1 MCNESMV
8 QEKKGGVDTTSG
20 HTQFKIDIYRQNEM
34 NVVRASQWHQDTSA
48 AVSPKA
54 GVIKDDGAAP
64 AVGTW

>member
-8 QEKKGGVDTTSG
+8 QEKKKVVSTQPVG
-20 HTQFKIDIYRQNEM
+20 TQFKIDIYRQNEM
-34 NVVRASQWHQDTSA
+34 KVVRASQWKQDTSA

>member
-8 QEKKGGVDTTSG
+8 QEKKVVS
-20 HTQFKIDIYRQNEM
+20 TQPVGTHNLRLTYNRQNEM
-34 NVVRASQWHQDTSA
+34 NVVRASQWQQDTSA

>member
-1 MCNESMV
+1 MKARS
-8 QEKKGGVDTTSG
+8 KKKTGGVDTTSG

-34 NVVRASQWHQDTSA
+34 NVVRASQWQQDTSA